1 MFNNRS
7 FHEDTSKKCLCQ
19 VFNKAFVVNKVS
31 TNVHFP
37 LPCSEFA
44 PYRKRGQTSL
54 NVNDDTSM
62 TRYITQRLMSYD
74 NRKRGQTSPSVN
86 DETSIQDQY
95 PEHLRVLI
103 ENQRHIQ

>member
-1 MFNNRS
+1 M
-7 FHEDTSKKCLCQ
+7 C
-19 VFNKAFVVNKVS
+19 VFLYICAAS
-31 TNVHFP
+31 
-37 LPCSEFA
+37 A
-44 PYRKRGQTSL
+44 PYRKRGRTSL

-74 NRKRGQTSPSVN
+74 NRKRGRTSLNVNDDTSMTRYITQRLMSYDNRKRGRTSPSVN

-103 ENQRHIQ
+103 EDQRHIQ